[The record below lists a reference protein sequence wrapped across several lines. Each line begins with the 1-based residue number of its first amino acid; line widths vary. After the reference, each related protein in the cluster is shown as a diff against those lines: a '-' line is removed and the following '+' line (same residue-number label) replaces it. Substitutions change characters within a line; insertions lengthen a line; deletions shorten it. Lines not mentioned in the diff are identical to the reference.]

1 MAKNKLKA
9 KSQKSVAIRVINILF
24 LIALVI
30 AIVVP
35 VLMFTPVSSSIKG
48 LFKDKSWA
56 IDMVKSMN
64 SWVKYHICKVFH
76 LNTSFRGHGVTFTSC
91 FYLYIT
97 YFTTLVSLFMV
108 YTPFLAMHRNKVKG
122 KNQVYRKVLCWIAFG
137 FMACVFASVA
147 STFWSK
153 RLANDL
159 GSVYTWLLTLGRT
172 WVSLFRPKGALNILV
187 IERITWNYYMWS
199 IFWLYVLF
207 ALIVFL
213 LLLIACVG
221 KAKKPV
227 ENKVAEEKVT
237 EAKEQQ
243 KADEVTEET
252 PLNTPAPVLA
262 EEKEEITKITP
273 TIREIALLNSLN
285 PLYETKIDILPDLE
299 DIEEAK
305 PEVETVNSIAL
316 QEEKKNEEVEEQAE
330 EINKE
335 LSPEERAVVVLPGID
350 EWNADPWPVEEAI
363 DQSSTEDLTQAAKEE
378 AEEEIKLEE
387 VKTEVIEEEKRPD
400 EQIEESEEAK
410 AEEKEASKI
419 VFINSILKDGK
430 RPQEETNEDVLE
442 ENKEDRTSYKEI
454 LCDNSHTPVVTSP
467 VEEKETWLLDKY
479 ELPKAVE
486 EAKPVEEKPVS
497 KPAPRVAPISLK
509 QFDPSKKAN
518 RPIEPIKVINPITKE
533 EPVEETKPVEEKKVP
548 TPISGPLHS
557 IAKSKHDKIEAV
569 KPRKVPFSVKKYQVK
584 TYEGELTAEQAFN
597 MGVTKVQPTVNP
609 VFANQTNEP
618 AWKEKK
624 RREDI
629 RSNGYSD
636 VTQVSN
642 LNGKTTTTNTSSQ
655 RKATSIRDLIKS
667 KKHTVENKEVKP
679 EEKKI
684 AKPITPIAFK
694 PVEKK
699 EEEEEAKP
707 EEKTASPIKPIAPLT
722 PKKRPDIKPIKPIT
736 PIKPKK

>member
-1 MAKNKLKA
+1 MAKNKLNA

-35 VLMFTPVSSSIKG
+35 ALMFTPVSSSIKG
-48 LFKDKSWA
+48 LFIGKEWA
-56 IDMVKSMN
+56 IDMVNSMN
-64 SWVKYHICKVFH
+64 SWVKYHICSVFH
-76 LNTSFRGHGVTFTSC
+76 INPSFRGHGITFTSC

-97 YFTTLVSLFMV
+97 YFTTVFSLFMV
-108 YTPFLAMHRNKVKG
+108 YTPFLVLHRNRVKG
-122 KNQVYRKVLCWIAFG
+122 KNQVYRKVFCWIAFA
-137 FMACVFASVA
+137 FMACVFAAVA

-153 RLANDL
+153 RLAKDL
-159 GSVYTWLLTLGRT
+159 GGIYTWLLTLGQI
-172 WVSLFRPKGALNILV
+172 WASLFRPKGPLNILV

-199 IFWLYVLF
+199 IFWLYALF

-213 LLLIACVG
+213 LLLIASVG

-227 ENKVAEEKVT
+227 ENKVVEEKAVENEEQKTAEEVN
-237 EAKEQQ
+237 
-243 KADEVTEET
+243 EET
-252 PLNTPAPVLA
+252 PVNTPAPVLA
-262 EEKEEITKITP
+262 EGKEEVAKIIP
-273 TIREIALLNSLN
+273 TIREIALLDSLN

-299 DIEEAK
+299 EAEEEVK
-305 PEVETVNSIAL
+305 PEVESADSTAL
-316 QEEKKNEEVEEQAE
+316 LEEKKNEEVKEQAE
-330 EINKE
+330 EINKQ
-335 LSPEERAVVVLPGID
+335 LSPEEKAVLVLPGID
-350 EWNADPWPVEEAI
+350 EWNADPWSIEQAI
-363 DQSSTEDLTQAAKEE
+363 DQSSSEDLTQAAKEE
-378 AEEEIKLEE
+378 KEEEIKLEE
-387 VKTEVIEEEKRPD
+387 VETPAVEEEKKLD
-400 EQIEESEEAK
+400 EQIKEVEETK
-410 AEEKEASKI
+410 AEEKESSKV
-419 VFINSILKDGK
+419 VFINSIFKDGK
-430 RPQEETNEDVLE
+430 RPQEETNENVLE

-454 LCDNSHTPVVTSP
+454 LCDNSHTPIVTTP
-467 VEEKETWLLDKY
+467 VEDKETWLLDKY

-486 EAKPVEEKPVS
+486 EAKPVEEKPIS

-518 RPIEPIKVINPITKE
+518 RPTEPIKVINPIVKE
-533 EPVEETKPVEEKKVP
+533 EPVEEVKPVEEKKVIA
-548 TPISGPLHS
+548 PISGPLHS

-609 VFANQTNEP
+609 VFANQSSEP

-642 LNGKTTTTNTSSQ
+642 LNGKTPTTNTSSQ

-667 KKHTVENKEVKP
+667 KKQAAENKEIKP

-699 EEEEEAKP
+699 EEAKP
-707 EEKTASPIKPIAPLT
+707 VEEKTASPIKPIAPLT
-722 PKKRPDIKPIKPIT
+722 PKKRSDIKPIKPIT